1 MTARVVDGKP
11 WTGRM
16 RTAALRPGLVRPAE
30 FSTWA
35 GARRYHERH
44 RRDRQVLEKLR
55 ASIPRDG
62 IREPLLLGVRAA
74 DRLVFV
80 FEGHHRAVIAL
91 ELGVRSFPFRWFWD
105 PDVQVVEHEPFPHH
119 ALGPDGQEW
128 LCHQEARS

>member
-1 MTARVVDGKP
+1 MTARAVDGKP

-16 RTAALRPGLVRPAE
+16 RTAALRQGMVRPAE

-44 RRDRQVLEKLR
+44 SRDRQVLEKLR
-55 ASIPRDG
+55 PSISKDG

-74 DRLVFV
+74 DRFVFV

-105 PDVQVVEHEPFPHH
+105 PDVQDVEHEPFPHH
-119 ALGPDGQEW
+119 ALGYDGQAW